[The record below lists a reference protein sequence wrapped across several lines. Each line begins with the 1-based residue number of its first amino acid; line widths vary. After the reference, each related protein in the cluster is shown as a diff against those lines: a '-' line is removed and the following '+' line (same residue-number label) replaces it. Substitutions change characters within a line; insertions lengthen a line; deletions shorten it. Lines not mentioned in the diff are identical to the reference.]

1 MNKDDTKQAII
12 GFMEFT
18 KGITGNKDLKIPE
31 DIAKEYG
38 IEQDDTSDNLCDS
51 CSNYGCEF
59 QSGIIRTK
67 CAFYMPPHI
76 EPDNCGNYVVQP
88 TYEARLKA
96 DTVVILD
103 KIRSEVERY
112 NSIVD
117 DDIYEG
123 ELKIEGMKEAYADCL
138 KIIDKYKGE
147 SEE

>member
-31 DIAKEYG
+31 DIVKEYG
-38 IEQDDTSDNLCDS
+38 IEQDDTSDNLCNS
-51 CSNYGCEF
+51 CSTYGCWPCEF
-59 QSGIIRTK
+59 QSGIVRTK

-96 DTVVILD
+96 DTVVMLD
-103 KIRSEVERY
+103 KISAEIMGLTDGDTPERIW
-112 NSIVD
+112 NVD
-117 DDIYEG
+117 V
-123 ELKIEGMKEAYADCL
+123 LN
-138 KIIDKYKGE
+138 IIDKYLAK
-147 SEE
+147 SEDRG